1 MDKEVVLI
9 NKDIKLKTPFNNDE
23 WLSWWRHNKEPE
35 SESFRIRTFNA
46 TLNSWLISESID
58 PFMKEINE
66 NLIAE
71 GVIKKTLNKTAL
83 KNCREIAGCLLLA
96 TAELQRY
103 EELKDPYYHGYDG
116 IFGFIFPTTD
126 RKQLPERQKQNRVS
140 ESKRSMIVN
149 TLVRLGYLEFYNGG
163 SALNSFQSGRMSL
176 VVPLGPFYELCNEI
190 LESSDC
196 KVFYG
201 GEPDVIRLQD
211 AKEGSKNQVD
221 IDYKDTEETNR
232 YREVITERN
241 TINSQHSWVVNSDD
255 GEHGGE
261 IGKDRLRLDRRF
273 KNGSFTQY
281 GRIHCNAQNIP
292 SKLRHTITI
301 DGEQTVT
308 VDYRSMLVNV
318 AYGIVGKITP
328 NEDPYFINGIDRE
341 VVKGVCMRLFNSDS
355 GKVARHKATIGWNDE
370 APLFDSESESDR
382 VFSLVEDKHSVVSE
396 LFYAG
401 RHHELLYRESA
412 ILFKV
417 ISAFNMT
424 NEALLPIHD
433 AVLVKVSSLEHAKI
447 AMEMAFKGSFNFIP
461 NLSIEYGVEPSKT
474 PRFNTSKTNA
484 SAHSGKPGEP
494 IETNSR
500 RRPKKKRNF

>member
-1 MDKEVVLI
+1 MDKEVVLTG
-9 NKDIKLKTPFNNDE
+9 KDIKLKTPFNNDE

-126 RKQLPERQKQNRVS
+126 RNKLPSRQKQNRVS
-140 ESKRSMIVN
+140 ESKRTMLVN
-149 TLVRLGYLEFYNGG
+149 ALVRLGYIEFYAGG
-163 SALNSFQSGRMSL
+163 SAQNSFQKSRMSL
-176 VVPLGPFYELCNEI
+176 VIPLEPFYELCSEI
-190 LESSDC
+190 LESNDC

-221 IDYKDTEETNR
+221 IDYKDTDETNH
-232 YREVITERN
+232 YREVITKRN
-241 TINSQHSWVVNSDD
+241 TINSQHSWVVNSNDE
-255 GEHGGE
+255 EHGGK
-261 IGKDRLRLDRRF
+261 ITKDRLRLDRRF

-281 GRIHCNAQNIP
+281 GRMHCNAQNIP

-318 AYGIVGKITP
+318 AFGIVSKVTP
-328 NEDPYFINGIDRE
+328 DGDPYFIDGIDRE
-341 VVKGVCMRLFNSDS
+341 VVKGVCMRLFNSES

-370 APLFDSESESDR
+370 DPLFNSESESDR
-382 VFSLVEDKHSVVSE
+382 VFSLVEDKHNAVSE
-396 LFYAG
+396 LFYSG
-401 RHHELLYRESA
+401 RHHELLYRESR

-417 ISAFNMT
+417 IPAFNMT

-433 AVLVKVSSLEHAKI
+433 AILVKVSSLEHAKV

-461 NLSIEYGVEPSKT
+461 KLSIEYGQEPSK
-474 PRFNTSKTNA
+474 RSQFSNS
-484 SAHSGKPGEP
+484 SEYSGKPGEP
-494 IETNSR
+494 IESTR
-500 RRPKKKRNF
+500 RRPRKTKSF

>member
-58 PFMKEINE
+58 PLIAEINE

-71 GVIKKTLNKTAL
+71 GVLKKKFNKTAL
-83 KNCREIAGCLLLA
+83 NNCRKIAGCLLLA

-176 VVPLGPFYELCNEI
+176 VVPLESFYELCSEV

-196 KVFYG
+196 EVFYG
-201 GEPDVIRLQD
+201 SEPDVIRLQEV
-211 AKEGSKNQVD
+211 KKGSKDQAD
-221 IDYKDTEETNR
+221 IDYKDTGETNR
-232 YREVITERN
+232 YRKIITERN
-241 TINSQHSWVVNSDD
+241 TINNQHSWVVNSDD
-255 GEHGGE
+255 GEHGGK
-261 IGKDRLRLDRRF
+261 ITKDRLRLDRRF

-281 GRIHCNAQNIP
+281 GRMHCSAQNIP

-318 AYGIVGKITP
+318 AYGIVGQVTP
-328 NEDPYFINGIDRE
+328 DEDPYFINGIDRE
-341 VVKGVCMRLFNSDS
+341 VVKGICMRLFNSDS
-355 GKVARHKATIGWNDE
+355 GKAARHKTTIGWNDE
-370 APLFDSESESDR
+370 APLFDSEGESDR
-382 VFSLVEDKHSVVSE
+382 VFSLVEEKHNAVSE

-401 RHHELLYRESA
+401 RHHELLYRESK

-433 AVLVKVSSLEHAKI
+433 AILVKVSSLEHAKV
-447 AMEMAFKGSFNFIP
+447 AMEMAFKGSFNFTP
-461 NLSIEYGVEPSKT
+461 KLSIEYGMEPLKI
-474 PRFNTSKTNA
+474 PRFDISKTNPLA
-484 SAHSGKPGEP
+484 FPRKPGDP
-494 IETNSR
+494 IETLGR
-500 RRPKKKRNF
+500 KRPRKKKTF